1 MRVAVV
7 ILATLAGLAVQHWGG
22 VRDATLF
29 GLLAGFV
36 LARFVPA
43 PSSCPLPTRRPD
55 TTD

>member
-1 MRVAVV
+1 M